1 MGIAQ
6 AAEGK
11 IKLGSG
17 DKELRS
23 FGSGGGYDSL
33 SRLALARTR
42 NLVHYEANFLPSLA
56 LIISCVA
63 TLLLQKWIGFSFLAD
78 GRWGRMAADELVV
91 VVERH

>member
-1 MGIAQ
+1 MGMAQ

-42 NLVHYEANFLPSLA
+42 NLVHYEANFF
-56 LIISCVA
+56 
-63 TLLLQKWIGFSFLAD
+63 TFFSFDNLMRRNASTAEMD
-78 GRWGRMAADELVV
+78 WFFFPCRWSMGPNGRR
-91 VVERH
+91 